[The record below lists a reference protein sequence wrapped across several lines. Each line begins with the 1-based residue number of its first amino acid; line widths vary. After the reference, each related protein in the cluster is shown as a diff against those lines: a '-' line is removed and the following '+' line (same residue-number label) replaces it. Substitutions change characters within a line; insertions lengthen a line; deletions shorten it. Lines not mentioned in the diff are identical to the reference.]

1 LPRLKELEAKY
12 RDRGL
17 AVVGVSL
24 DDDLEELAA
33 AVGEHEIPWPQV
45 CDGETMESE
54 PIKTYR
60 IEGISAFV
68 LIDPEGKIVQRYHWI
83 DFPPETHF
91 LDLIEEHLEE
101 ALGT

>member
-24 DDDLEELAA
+24 DDDLEALEA
-33 AVGEHEIPWPQV
+33 AVAEHEIPWPQV
-45 CDGETMESE
+45 CDGEGIESM
-54 PIKTYR
+54 PVALYR

-83 DFPPETHF
+83 DFPPETDF
-91 LDLIEEHLEE
+91 LDLVEEQLE
-101 ALGT
+101 ARLTN